1 MQGFI
6 KTLFGDRRTFLI
18 AALNIIIV
26 FAVMKTPAASFAGVI
41 LPLGVFCGAV
51 YLAKH

>member
-18 AALNIIIV
+18 AAINIVIV
-26 FAVMKTPAASFAGVI
+26 FALMKTPAASLAGII

>member
-6 KTLFGDRRTFLI
+6 KTLFSDRRTFLI

-26 FAVMKTPAASFAGVI
+26 FAAMKTPAAALAGII

>member
-6 KTLFGDRRTFLI
+6 KTLFGDRRTFLV
-18 AALNIIIV
+18 AAINIIVID
-26 FAVMKTPAASFAGVI
+26 AVLKTPAAHFACVV
-41 LPLGVFCGAV
+41 LPFGVFCGAA